1 MVFYSII
8 LLFLLCK
15 INETCERDLGSVAS
29 IINDAYGT
37 LSTILNELA

>member
-1 MVFYSII
+1 MKLVNVIWGQI
-8 LLFLLCK
+8 
-15 INETCERDLGSVAS
+15 AS